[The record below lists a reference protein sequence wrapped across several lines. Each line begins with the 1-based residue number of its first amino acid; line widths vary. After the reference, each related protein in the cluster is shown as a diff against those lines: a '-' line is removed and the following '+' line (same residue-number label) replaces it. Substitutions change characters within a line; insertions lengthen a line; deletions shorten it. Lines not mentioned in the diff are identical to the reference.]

1 MVTLLYGADPTL
13 LKISQLEP
21 PLPTDSKRATL
32 HLDPA
37 CQSGQGAFVAQ
48 YRWED

>member
-1 MVTLLYGADPTL
+1 MGTVTLLYGADPTL

-21 PLPTDSKRATL
+21 LLSTDSKHATL

-37 CQSGQGAFVAQ
+37 YQSGQGVFVAQ
-48 YRWED
+48 YR